1 MKKFLT
7 TNQNGY
13 IIQTT
18 ETVREQQEKS
28 KTVNLQQKEV
38 HL

>member
-13 IIQTT
+13 IIQAT

-28 KTVNLQQKEV
+28 EMVNLQQKEV